1 MNREPTTP
9 WHVPGEVLIRFATE
23 PADLDD
29 VSASSVET
37 HITGC
42 AVCRAAVAAEAKAAD
57 PLALDQSWRAVVE
70 AVDRPRRG
78 VVERLLARLVPDET
92 ARLVAATPALRV
104 SWLAAV
110 AAMIGVVVA
119 VSHSTGSPATFLAVA
134 PLLPLAGVA
143 AAFWPETDPGGEA
156 GMAAPMASTGL
167 LLRRA
172 QAVVA
177 TSMLV
182 LGAGALALPDLEP
195 RTAAWLLPALLLTVS
210 ALAASTWFD
219 PQRVVAAIASAWILT
234 LLVVSHGGRA
244 AASVGDSTLFAPPGQ
259 VAFAVLTALAA
270 TVVVARRRRFD
281 YLEVR

>member
-1 MNREPTTP
+1 MTTA
-9 WHVPGEVLIRFATE
+9 WHVPGEVLTRFATE

-29 VSASSVET
+29 VTASSVET

-42 AVCRAAVAAEAKAAD
+42 MVCRAAVATEAAAAD
-57 PLALDQSWRAVVE
+57 PVALDRSWQAVVD

-92 ARLVAATPALRV
+92 ARLVAATPALQV

-143 AAFWPETDPGGEA
+143 AAFWPEADPGGEA
-156 GMAAPMASTGL
+156 GMAAPMASAGL

-195 RTAAWLLPALLLTVS
+195 RAAAWLLPALLLTVS

-219 PQRVVAAIASAWILT
+219 PRRVVAAIASAWIFT
-234 LLVVSHGGRA
+234 LLVVSHGGRT

-270 TVVVARRRRFD
+270 TVVVARRRRFT
-281 YLEVR
+281 YMEIR